1 VSKLIWFLAVVC
13 TTGLAHPRHV
23 DGREFDWSGNISFQT
38 RVFGQ
43 APAYAGQRRSDGSI
57 VLAPEFSTTWS
68 RGTRA
73 LVFEGFMRWDA
84 VNSRRTHV
92 DIRELYW
99 EAVWDVIELRVG
111 MAHVFWGVTESQ
123 HLVDVVNQTDL
134 VERAD
139 GESKLGQAMARLTLV
154 QSWGTL
160 DLYALPWFR
169 KRTFPGKKGRL
180 RSPVPVSDDVLFDS
194 GRMKRHV
201 SLAGRWSRSID
212 AFDVGLSHFWGT
224 SRDPDLLFSPQGELI
239 AIYDQIHQSGLEL
252 QAIAGGWLLKLEA
265 INRRG
270 QGKRFLAST
279 AGFEYT
285 FSNVK
290 RSGLDIGVLLEY
302 LWDEREEASS
312 PFTEDLFFGTRV
324 ALNDV
329 QSSVLLAGV
338 VVDRTS
344 STTLFLMEAS
354 RRVGEKWKI
363 EIEARG
369 FVGAN
374 SKDDPFYSFRR
385 DGHLEMKLARWF

>member
-1 VSKLIWFLAVVC
+1 M
-13 TTGLAHPRHV
+13 
-23 DGREFDWSGNISFQT
+23 D
-38 RVFGQ
+38 
-43 APAYAGQRRSDGSI
+43 
-57 VLAPEFSTTWS
+57 
-68 RGTRA
+68 
-73 LVFEGFMRWDA
+73 
-84 VNSRRTHV
+84 SRRTHV

-99 EAVWDVIELRVG
+99 EAVWNVLELRVG
-111 MAHVFWGVTESQ
+111 VAHVFWGVTESQ

-139 GESKLGQAMARLTLV
+139 GESKLGQAMARLTIV

-169 KRTFPGKKGRL
+169 KRTFPGNKGRF
-180 RSPVPVSDDVLFDS
+180 RPPVAVSEDALFS
-194 GRMKRHV
+194 TGRLKRHV

-212 AFDVGLSHFWGT
+212 AFDIGLSHFWGT
-224 SRDPDLLFSPQGELI
+224 SRDPALVFSPRGELI
-239 AIYDQIHQSGLEL
+239 ALYDRIHQSGVEL

-265 INRRG
+265 INRKG

-290 RSGLDIGVLLEY
+290 RSGVDIGVLLEY
-302 LWDEREEASS
+302 LWDEREESSS
-312 PFTEDLFFGTRV
+312 PFTDDLFFGTRV

-329 QSSVLLAGV
+329 QSSVLLAGA

-344 STTLFLMEAS
+344 STTLFLVEAS
-354 RRVGEKWKI
+354 RRVTEKWKI

-374 SKDDPFYSFRR
+374 SQEDPFYSFRR
-385 DGHLEMKLARWF
+385 DGHLEIKLARWF